1 MCRVP
6 VVREAGDDL
15 AAVRSAFSAGLQA
28 LEGWFEAHPTG
39 GTQVVGSEQP
49 FWLAYHEQDNRDI
62 LQRYG
67 RLCARLMARWQDGEG
82 LRPAAT
88 RRRAG
93 ARSGPRSGPM
103 RVGIVSQYFR
113 DHSVWQA
120 IIKGWL
126 QQLDGRRF
134 ALSAFWL
141 GADQDGETA
150 YARSRVVS
158 FEQAVGGLRPWV
170 ERIRAAEPEV
180 LLYPE
185 IGMDPM
191 TLKLASL
198 RLAPV
203 QAAAWGHPET
213 SGLPSI
219 DLYLSAQDFEPAGA
233 QDNYTERLVA
243 LPHLGCYVEP
253 SGTAASSQPPELAA
267 VEAGGPL
274 LLCPGTPFKYA
285 PEHDWVFPAIARG
298 LGRCRFVF
306 FVHRYRGLSEKLR
319 SRLDQA
325 FRQAGVAF
333 ERHVIFVPWQRKAE
347 FYGWLRRAD
356 VFLDTIGFS
365 GFNTALQA
373 IECGLPVVTRE
384 GRFMRG
390 RLASGILKR
399 MQLDEL
405 VAASEKD
412 YVSLAVRLAGQ
423 ADYRE
428 RIRAEIAARRGVL
441 FNDRAPI
448 AALEEL
454 LETLR

>member
-1 MCRVP
+1 MCQVP
-6 VVREAGDDL
+6 VIREAADDL
-15 AAVRSAFSAGLQA
+15 AAVRSAFSTRLQE
-28 LEGWFEAHPTG
+28 LETWFEAHPANG
-39 GTQVVGSEQP
+39 AQVVGSEQP
-49 FWLAYHEQDNRDI
+49 FWLAYHEQDNRSI

-67 RLCARLMARWQDGEG
+67 RLCARLMAHWQDGEG
-82 LRPAAT
+82 LRPVAA
-88 RRRAG
+88 RRRG
-93 ARSGPRSGPM
+93 GPL

-126 QQLDGRRF
+126 QQLDRRRF
-134 ALSAFWL
+134 AISAFCL

-150 YARSRVVS
+150 YAKGRVVS
-158 FEQAVGGLRPWV
+158 FEQAAGGLRPWV

-213 SGLPSI
+213 SGLPTI
-219 DLYLSAQDFEPAGA
+219 DLYLSAQDFEPGEA
-233 QDNYTERLVA
+233 QHNYTERLVA

-253 SGTAASSQPPELAA
+253 SGVAASSRPLEPAGSEAA
-267 VEAGGPL
+267 GPL

-285 PEHDWVFPAIARG
+285 PEHDWIFPAIARG

-319 SRLDQA
+319 ARLDGA
-325 FRQAGVAF
+325 FRQAGMVF
-333 ERHVIFVPWQRKAE
+333 ERHVVFVPWQRKAE
-347 FYGWLRRAD
+347 FYGWLHRAD

-373 IECGLPVVTRE
+373 IECGLPVVTRQ

-405 VAASEKD
+405 VVDSEKD
-412 YVSLAVRLAGQ
+412 YVSLAVRLASEP
-423 ADYRE
+423 DYR
-428 RIRAEIAARRGVL
+428 RHMSMEIAKRRGVL
-441 FNDRAPI
+441 FNDRAPV
-448 AALEEL
+448 AALEQL
-454 LETLR
+454 LEGLR